1 MKKNLYE
8 LYQEWFKFCQT
19 IYNIYEKIKDLE
31 LNKKNNTKEY
41 YELKDLLMCAI
52 NFERKQADDINISSN
67 NIDIIKL
74 YFKNDLDKV
83 CKDFF
88 LDNNNGIEELRINNI
103 IDMIIEENS
112 NIELP
117 VSNILEYLVNI
128 QQLHAEINKRYENLY
143 LLECSRHLIEIINHE
158 VNSSLDLEYKKHLL
172 DYKYNIIFTNRE
184 LENIYLEDAVLF
196 DIFVPINN
204 LHSTIPEID
213 YETFSMLNQKN
224 LMTNVLENIYN
235 IMFLSNDLLSST
247 EMKKTLYRT
256 RVLIITYATMLA
268 DEDFIGKIFQEVNHD
283 LVDYSLYDHKSIDV
297 IYSILED
304 AKKYVERYNKIR
316 KLTN

>member
-8 LYQEWFKFCQT
+8 LYQEWFKLSQT
-19 IYNIYEKIKDLE
+19 IYSIYEKIKDLE
-31 LNKKNNTKEY
+31 LNKKRNTKEY
-41 YELKDLLMCAI
+41 YELKDLLMCAV
-52 NFERKQADDINISSN
+52 NFEKKCIDDINISSN
-67 NIDIIKL
+67 NMDIIKL

-83 CKDFF
+83 YKDFF
-88 LDNNNGIEELRINNI
+88 LDNNNGIEEIRINNI
-103 IDMIIEENS
+103 IDMIIKNNS

-117 VSNILEYLVNI
+117 VSNSLEYLVNR
-128 QQLHAEINKRYENLY
+128 QQLHAKINKKYEDLY
-143 LLECSRHLIEIINHE
+143 ILECFRHLIEIINHE
-158 VNSSLDLEYKKHLL
+158 VNSSNNIDYQKHLL
-172 DYKYNIIFTNRE
+172 DYKYNIIFTNKE
-184 LENIYLEDAVLF
+184 LETIYLEDAVLY

-204 LHSTIPEID
+204 LHSKIPEID

-235 IMFLSNDLLSST
+235 IMFLSDDLLSSP

-256 RVLIITYATMLA
+256 RVLIITYSTMLS
-268 DEDFIGKIFQEVNHD
+268 DIDFIGKIFQEIHKEIVS
-283 LVDYSLYDHKSIDV
+283 YSLYTDNSIDI

-304 AKKYVERYNKIR
+304 AKKYVINYNKIR